1 MNIKTKKCTSC
12 GSTKFLARGKDKCL
26 KCLTGKAG
34 NAAISIGIDVG
45 TQTGYAVWDIETKG
59 FKEIQ
64 TMKIHQALD
73 SVLEYHRLY
82 GERLFV
88 RFEDARLRKWFG
100 NSGREKLQGAGSI
113 KRDSVIWEDFLKDN
127 QINHEPVAPKDNS
140 TKLSK
145 EQFEKITKYTG
156 RTSEHARDAA
166 MLVFKFK

>member
-1 MNIKTKKCTSC
+1 MWN
-12 GSTKFLARGKDKCL
+12 KD
-26 KCLTGKAG
+26 
-34 NAAISIGIDVG
+34 
-45 TQTGYAVWDIETKG
+45 TKG
-59 FKEIQ
+59 FEEIL
-64 TMKIHQALD
+64 TLKIHQALD
-73 SVLEYHRLY
+73 SVLEYHMTY

-127 QINHEPVAPKDNS
+127 LINHEAVAPKNNS

-145 EQFEKITKYTG
+145 EQFEKITKYKG

-166 MLVFKFK
+166 MLVFKYK